1 MSFTFSPEGIKLT
14 QQLNNPNWCFLL
26 EMLNAFCRHRG
37 YSVTKDE
44 GLCLYSD
51 MSDDYSR
58 TKIIKNASRLLDK
71 EYLFKWFI
79 KFLKSYDNITISDL
93 DIFAIKKRIN

>member
-1 MSFTFSPEGIKLT
+1 MHFVIIGAI
-14 QQLNNPNWCFLL
+14 
-26 EMLNAFCRHRG
+26 
-37 YSVTKDE
+37 VTKDE

-51 MSDDYSR
+51 MSDDYRR

-93 DIFAIKKRIN
+93 DIFIIKKRIN